1 VKNKI
6 KNLIFDSNKGKIKLN
21 ERASIFFFC
30 LVLATFFW
38 FLSSLSKQYTTNLTI
53 PLEYTSFNKDFILVE
68 EPIDFIEIQVSGN
81 GFELLGE
88 QMSLNRNSLKVNL
101 GEAMKLGNNRF
112 GIPTS
117 KLQNEI
123 YQYLDKDI
131 RFERMT
137 SDSILFKTDKRAMRT
152 FKVIPD
158 IELSFES
165 SYNLMGEIT
174 VSPNMVEVSGPQGEL
189 DSIQF
194 ITTEKLKYDEV
205 NDSLTLTYSFA
216 DDKRFQS
223 LDIVPE
229 QISILV
235 PVDKFTEK
243 SFEVPIE
250 WNKDISIRTFP
261 NKVRVVFLVPLSNY
275 EQLTEQDIKAGVNL
289 ADGFQKKKKLKV
301 DIKGVPDFAKLLRVD
316 PEKIEFIIKQ

>member
-1 VKNKI
+1 MKNKI

-30 LVLATFFW
+30 LVLSTFFW

-53 PLEYTSFNKDFILVE
+53 PIEYTSFNKDFILTE
-68 EPIDFIEIQVSGN
+68 EPIDFIEIQVSGS

-88 QMSLNRNSLKVNL
+88 QMSLNGNSLKVNL
-101 GEAMKLGNNRF
+101 SEALKLGKNRF

-137 SDSILFKTDKRAMRT
+137 SDSILFKTDKRVTRSI
-152 FKVIPD
+152 KVIPD
-158 IELSFES
+158 VELSFES

-174 VSPNMVEVSGPQGEL
+174 VNPSMVEISGPQEEL

-194 ITTEKLKYDEV
+194 LTTKKIKYEEV
-205 NDSLTLTYSFA
+205 NDSLTITYLLSE
-216 DDKRFQS
+216 DERFQS
-223 LDIVPE
+223 LDIVPKE
-229 QISILV
+229 VSILV

-243 SFEVPIE
+243 SFDLPIE
-250 WNKDISIRTFP
+250 WNNNVSIRTFP
-261 NKVRVVFLVPLSNY
+261 NKVKVVFLVPLSNY
-275 EQLTEQDIKAGVNL
+275 EQLTEQGIKALVNL
-289 ADGFQKKKKLKV
+289 TDGFQKKRKLKV
-301 DIKGVPDFAKLLRVD
+301 EIKGVPDFAILLRIE

>member
-1 VKNKI
+1 MKNKI

-38 FLSSLSKQYTTNLTI
+38 FLSSLSKEYTTNLTI
-53 PLEYTSFNKDFILVE
+53 PLEYTSFNKGFILLE
-68 EPIDFIEIQVSGN
+68 EPIDYIEIQVSGN

-101 GEAMKLGNNRF
+101 GEAMKLGKNRF

-117 KLQNEI
+117 KLKNKI

-131 RFERMT
+131 RFERIT
-137 SDSILFKTDKRAMRT
+137 SDSILFKTDKRVIRKL
-152 FKVIPD
+152 KVIPD
-158 IELSFES
+158 VDLSFES
-165 SYNLMGEIT
+165 SYNLMGKIT
-174 VSPNMVEVSGPQGEL
+174 VNPIIVEVSGPEGQL
-189 DSIQF
+189 DSLQF
-194 ITTEKLKYDEV
+194 ITTDKLKFDDV
-205 NDSLTLTYSFA
+205 NDSLTLTYNFA
-216 DDKRFQS
+216 KDERFKS

-243 SFEVPIE
+243 SFEIPIS
-250 WNKDISIRTFP
+250 WSKDISIRTFP
-261 NKVRVVFLVPLSNY
+261 NKVKVVFLVPLTNY
-275 EQLTEQDIKAGVNL
+275 EQLMEQDIAAIVNL
-289 ADGFQKKKKLKV
+289 EDGFQNKKKLKV
-301 DIKGVPDFAKLLRVD
+301 NIDGIPDFAKLLRIE

>member
-53 PLEYTSFNKDFILVE
+53 PLEYTSFNKDFILIE

-101 GEAMKLGNNRF
+101 GEAMKLGKNRF

-117 KLQNEI
+117 KLQNEV

-158 IELSFES
+158 VELSFES

-174 VSPNMVEVSGPQGEL
+174 VSPSMIEVSGPQGEL

-194 ITTEKLKYDEV
+194 ITTEKLKYGEV
-205 NDSLTLTYSFA
+205 NDSLILTYSFA

-229 QISILV
+229 EVSILV

-250 WNKDISIRTFP
+250 WNKNISIRTFP
-261 NKVRVVFLVPLSNY
+261 NKVKVVFLVPLSNY
-275 EQLTEQDIKAGVNL
+275 EQLTEQEIKAEVNL
-289 ADGFQKKKKLKV
+289 TDGFQKKKKLKV
-301 DIKGVPDFAKLLRVD
+301 NIKGVPDFAKLLRVE

>member
-1 VKNKI
+1 MKNKI

-53 PLEYTSFNKDFILVE
+53 PLEYTSFNKDFILTEKPVE
-68 EPIDFIEIQVSGN
+68 FIEIQVSGS

-101 GEAMKLGNNRF
+101 SEAMRLGGSRF
-112 GIPTS
+112 GLPTS
-117 KLQNEI
+117 KLQNKVYE
-123 YQYLDKDI
+123 YLDKDI

-137 SDSILFKTDKRAMRT
+137 SDSILFKTDKRVTRS

-158 IELSFES
+158 VELSFES
-165 SYNLMGEIT
+165 SYNLMGEVTINPET
-174 VSPNMVEVSGPQGEL
+174 VEVSGPKGIL
-189 DSIQF
+189 DSIEF
-194 ITTEKLKYDEV
+194 IQTKKLKYADV
-205 NDSLTLTYSFA
+205 NDSLTTTYSFK
-216 DDKRFQS
+216 DDERFNS
-223 LDIVPE
+223 LDIVPSE
-229 QISILV
+229 ISILI

-243 SFEVPIE
+243 SFEVPVE

-261 NKVRVVFLVPLSNY
+261 NKVKVVFLVPLSNC
-275 EQLTEQDIKAGVNL
+275 EQLTKQDIRASVNVME
-289 ADGFQKKKKLKV
+289 GFQNRKKLKV
-301 DIKGVPDFAKLLRVD
+301 DVEGVPDFAKLLRVE
-316 PEKIEFIIKQ
+316 PEKIEYIIKQ

>member
-1 VKNKI
+1 MKNKI

-53 PLEYTSFNKDFILVE
+53 PLEYTSFNKDFILIE

-101 GEAMKLGNNRF
+101 GEAMKLGKNRF

-117 KLQNEI
+117 KLQNEV

-158 IELSFES
+158 VELSFES

-174 VSPNMVEVSGPQGEL
+174 VSPSMIEVSGPQGEL

-194 ITTEKLKYDEV
+194 ITTEKLKYGEV
-205 NDSLTLTYSFA
+205 NDSLILTYSFA

-229 QISILV
+229 EVSILV

-250 WNKDISIRTFP
+250 WNKNISIRTFP
-261 NKVRVVFLVPLSNY
+261 NKVKVVFLVPLSNY
-275 EQLTEQDIKAGVNL
+275 EQLTEQEIKAEVNL
-289 ADGFQKKKKLKV
+289 TDGFQKKKKLKV
-301 DIKGVPDFAKLLRVD
+301 NIKGVPDFAKLLRVE

>member
-1 VKNKI
+1 
-6 KNLIFDSNKGKIKLN
+6 
-21 ERASIFFFC
+21 
-30 LVLATFFW
+30 LVLSTFFW

-53 PLEYTSFNKDFILVE
+53 PIEYTSFNKDFILTE
-68 EPIDFIEIQVSGN
+68 EPIDFIEIQVSGS

-88 QMSLNRNSLKVNL
+88 QMSLNGNSLKVNL
-101 GEAMKLGNNRF
+101 SEALKLGKNRF

-137 SDSILFKTDKRAMRT
+137 SDSILFKTDKRVTRSI
-152 FKVIPD
+152 KVIPD
-158 IELSFES
+158 VELSFES

-174 VSPNMVEVSGPQGEL
+174 VNPSMVEISGPQEEL

-194 ITTEKLKYDEV
+194 LTTKKIKYEEV
-205 NDSLTLTYSFA
+205 NDSLTITYLLSE
-216 DDKRFQS
+216 DERFQS
-223 LDIVPE
+223 LDIVPKE
-229 QISILV
+229 VSILV

-243 SFEVPIE
+243 SFDLPIE
-250 WNKDISIRTFP
+250 WNNNVSIRTFP
-261 NKVRVVFLVPLSNY
+261 NMVKVVFLVPLSNY
-275 EQLTEQDIKAGVNL
+275 EQLTEQGIKALVNL
-289 ADGFQKKKKLKV
+289 TDGFQKKRKLKV
-301 DIKGVPDFAKLLRVD
+301 EIKGVPDFAILLRIE

>member
-1 VKNKI
+1 MKNKI

-38 FLSSLSKQYTTNLTI
+38 FLSSLSKQYTTILTI
-53 PLEYTSFNKDFILVE
+53 PLEYTSFNKDFILIE
-68 EPIDFIEIQVSGN
+68 EPIDFIKIQVSGN

-101 GEAMKLGNNRF
+101 GDAMKLGKNRF

-117 KLQNEI
+117 KLQNEV

-158 IELSFES
+158 VELSFES

-174 VSPNMVEVSGPQGEL
+174 VSPSMVEVSGPKSEL

-194 ITTEKLKYDEV
+194 ITTEKLKYGEV

-229 QISILV
+229 KVSILV

-243 SFEVPIE
+243 SFEVLIE
-250 WNKDISIRTFP
+250 WNKNISIRTFP
-261 NKVRVVFLVPLSNY
+261 NKVKVVFLVPLFNY
-275 EQLTEQDIKAGVNL
+275 EQLTEQEIKAEVNL
-289 ADGFQKKKKLKV
+289 TEGFQKKKKLKV
-301 DIKGVPDFAKLLRVD
+301 NIKGVPDFAKLLRVE

>member
-1 VKNKI
+1 MKNKI

-30 LVLATFFW
+30 LVLSTFFW

-53 PLEYTSFNKDFILVE
+53 PIEYTSFNKDFILTE
-68 EPIDFIEIQVSGN
+68 EPIDFIEIQVSGS

-88 QMSLNRNSLKVNL
+88 QMSLNGNSLKVNL
-101 GEAMKLGNNRF
+101 SEALKLGKNRF

-137 SDSILFKTDKRAMRT
+137 SDSILFKTDKRVTRSI
-152 FKVIPD
+152 KVIPD
-158 IELSFES
+158 VELSFES

-174 VSPNMVEVSGPQGEL
+174 VNPSMVEISGPQEEL

-194 ITTEKLKYDEV
+194 LTTKKIKYEEV
-205 NDSLTLTYSFA
+205 NDSLTITYLLSE
-216 DDKRFQS
+216 DERFQS
-223 LDIVPE
+223 LDIVPKE
-229 QISILV
+229 VSILV

-243 SFEVPIE
+243 SFDLPIE
-250 WNKDISIRTFP
+250 WNNNVSIRTFP
-261 NKVRVVFLVPLSNY
+261 KKVKVVFLVPLSNY
-275 EQLTEQDIKAGVNL
+275 EQLTEQGIKALVNL
-289 ADGFQKKKKLKV
+289 TDGFQKKRKLKV
-301 DIKGVPDFAKLLRVD
+301 EIKGVPDFAILLRIE

>member
-38 FLSSLSKQYTTNLTI
+38 FLSSLSKQYTTILTI
-53 PLEYTSFNKDFILVE
+53 PLEYTSFNKDFILIE
-68 EPIDFIEIQVSGN
+68 EPIDFIKIQVSGN

-101 GEAMKLGNNRF
+101 GDAMKLGKNRF

-117 KLQNEI
+117 KLQNEV

-158 IELSFES
+158 VELSFES

-174 VSPNMVEVSGPQGEL
+174 VSPSMVEVSGPKSEL

-194 ITTEKLKYDEV
+194 ITTEKLKYGEV

-229 QISILV
+229 KVSILV

-243 SFEVPIE
+243 SFEVLIE
-250 WNKDISIRTFP
+250 WNKNISIRTFP
-261 NKVRVVFLVPLSNY
+261 NKVKVVFLVPLFNY
-275 EQLTEQDIKAGVNL
+275 EQLTEQEIKAEVNL
-289 ADGFQKKKKLKV
+289 TEGFQKKKKLKV
-301 DIKGVPDFAKLLRVD
+301 NIKGVPDFAKLLRVE

>member
-1 VKNKI
+1 MKNKI

-30 LVLATFFW
+30 LVLSTFFW

-53 PLEYTSFNKDFILVE
+53 PIEYTSFNKDFI
-68 EPIDFIEIQVSGN
+68 EIQVSGS

-88 QMSLNRNSLKVNL
+88 QMSLNGNSLKVNL
-101 GEAMKLGNNRF
+101 SEALKLGKNRF

-137 SDSILFKTDKRAMRT
+137 SDSILFKTDKRVTRSI
-152 FKVIPD
+152 KVIPD
-158 IELSFES
+158 VELSFES

-174 VSPNMVEVSGPQGEL
+174 VNPSMVEISGPQEEL

-194 ITTEKLKYDEV
+194 LTTKKIKYEEV
-205 NDSLTLTYSFA
+205 NDSLTITYLLSE
-216 DDKRFQS
+216 DERFQS
-223 LDIVPE
+223 LDIVPKE
-229 QISILV
+229 VSILV

-243 SFEVPIE
+243 SFDLPIE
-250 WNKDISIRTFP
+250 WNNNVSIRTFP
-261 NKVRVVFLVPLSNY
+261 NKVKVVFLVPLSNY
-275 EQLTEQDIKAGVNL
+275 EQLTEQGIKALVNL
-289 ADGFQKKKKLKV
+289 TDGFQKKRKLKV
-301 DIKGVPDFAKLLRVD
+301 EIKGVPDFAILLRIE

>member
-1 VKNKI
+1 MKNKI

-38 FLSSLSKQYTTNLTI
+38 FLSSLSKEYTTNLTI
-53 PLEYTSFNKDFILVE
+53 PLEYTSFNKGFILSE
-68 EPIDFIEIQVSGN
+68 EPIDYIEIQVSGN

-101 GEAMKLGNNRF
+101 EEAMKLGENRF

-117 KLQNEI
+117 KLKNKI

-131 RFERMT
+131 RFERIT
-137 SDSILFKTDKRAMRT
+137 SDSILFKTDKRVIRKL
-152 FKVIPD
+152 KVIPD
-158 IELSFES
+158 VDLSFES
-165 SYNLMGEIT
+165 SYNLMGEIIVNPIT
-174 VSPNMVEVSGPQGEL
+174 VEVSGPKSQL
-189 DSIQF
+189 DSLQF
-194 ITTEKLKYDEV
+194 ITTDKLKFDDV
-205 NDSLTLTYSFA
+205 NDSITLTYNFA
-216 DDKRFQS
+216 TNERFKA

-229 QISILV
+229 QISIIV

-243 SFEVPIE
+243 SFEIPIS
-250 WNKDISIRTFP
+250 WTKDISIRTFP
-261 NKVRVVFLVPLSNY
+261 NKVKVVFLVPLTNY
-275 EQLTEQDIKAGVNL
+275 EQLTEQDIAATVNL
-289 ADGFQKKKKLKV
+289 EDGFQNKKKLKV
-301 DIKGVPDFAKLLRVD
+301 NISGTPEFAKLLRIE